1 MRAASS
7 NHSAVVDVLLQAGAD
22 VHMQSR
28 VRIPPNISV
37 YTTTTATITTTI
49 TTTATTTT
57 TTNYTIFTYICFT
70 YYTYCIQRKETAIML
85 AKDTNIKRK
94 IEEYGNIR
102 LYYYIIYYCMYM
114 YTSM

>member
-37 YTTTTATITTTI
+37 YTTTTATITTT
-49 TTTATTTT
+49 TTATTTT
-57 TTNYTIFTYICFT
+57 INYTIFTYICFT